1 MKLKCCV
8 IDDDPLICD
17 LIQHFCSKVP
27 EIDFCLAAGTALE
40 GLSLLTTQSFDL
52 LFLDYNLPDMTGKA
66 LLERKPEGVAV
77 VMITSERDFAI
88 ESYDYVDII
97 DYIVKPIA
105 FGQFYRA
112 VERVLASQVKT
123 NETAPPT
130 ARSMFV
136 KDGTKLVQL
145 HFDEISHIKSESNY
159 VFFYLSDRHIMS
171 LMSLKDLITKLPKHF
186 VRIHRSYIVN
196 THKINYIA
204 TDDLS
209 IGDKT
214 IPIGSKY
221 KEELMNLIANS

>member
-17 LIQHFCSKVP
+17 LIQHFCSKVA
-27 EIDFCLAAGTALE
+27 EIDFCLSASTALE
-40 GLSLLTTQSFDL
+40 GLSLLTSQSFDL

-66 LLERKPEGVAV
+66 LLDRKPSGTAV

-88 ESYDYVDII
+88 ASYDYIDII
-97 DYIVKPIA
+97 DYIVKPIS

-112 VERVLASQVKT
+112 VERVLVRQPHSQ
-123 NETAPPT
+123 TAKPPT

-145 HFDEISHIKSESNY
+145 YFDDINYIKSESNY

-171 LMSLKDLITKLPKHF
+171 LLSLKDLARRLPSNF
-186 VRIHRSYIVN
+186 VRTHRSYIVN
-196 THKINYIA
+196 VHKINYIA

-209 IGDKT
+209 ISDKM

-221 KEELMNLIANS
+221 KEELMKSIADH